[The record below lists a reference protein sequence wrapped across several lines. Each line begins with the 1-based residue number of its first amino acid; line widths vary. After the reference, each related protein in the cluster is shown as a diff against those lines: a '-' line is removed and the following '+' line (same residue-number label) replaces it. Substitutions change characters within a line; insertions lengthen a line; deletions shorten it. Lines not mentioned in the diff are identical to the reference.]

1 VATKY
6 HLDDPATV
14 DLDDGR
20 VVAKFAAGDRTPKDD
35 VEAEALAHLV
45 AIGVASV
52 VSSKGD

>member
-1 VATKY
+1 MATKY